1 MTKDEKLTADEIYNE
16 RAGICEYS
24 GLLTR
29 EEAEA
34 LGMLESKA
42 WIYACLLKTINEM
55 TESKRIEYYRHVTSS
70 RGEELARKIKHDVGM
85 YWIATKTKPRKVA

>member
-1 MTKDEKLTADEIYNE
+1 M
-16 RAGICEYS
+16 
-24 GLLTR
+24 R

-70 RGEELARKIKHDVGM
+70 SGEELARKIKHDGGM
-85 YWIATKTKPRKVA
+85 YWIVTKAKPRKAA

>member
-34 LGMLESKA
+34 RGILESKA
-42 WIYACLLKTINEM
+42 WIYACLLKTIHEM
-55 TESKRIEYYRHVTSS
+55 TESKRIEYYRHVTAN
-70 RGEELARKIKHDVGM
+70 RGEEVARKIKHDVGM
-85 YWIATKTKPRKVA
+85 YWIATKAKPRKAA